1 MSQTHYDKEQELKD
15 SKDARLKVRKQLPQ
29 DLLLQLTVLI
39 QNSGYVSI
47 SPIRLTREDWR
58 RVNEKVK
65 EMGGVW
71 VSKGVNN
78 HWSIP
83 LSWTR

>member
-1 MSQTHYDKEQELKD
+1 MSRTKFDKEQELKD
-15 SKDARLKVRKQLPQ
+15 SKDARLKVRNQLPQ

-47 SPIRLTREDWR
+47 NPIKLTREDWR

-71 VSKGVNN
+71 ISGGVNN

>member
-1 MSQTHYDKEQELKD
+1 MSQIKYDKDRESKD
-15 SKDARLKVRKQLPQ
+15 AKDARLKVKKQLPQ
-29 DLLLQLTVLI
+29 DLLLQLTVLL

-47 SPIRLTREDWR
+47 NPIKLTREDWR